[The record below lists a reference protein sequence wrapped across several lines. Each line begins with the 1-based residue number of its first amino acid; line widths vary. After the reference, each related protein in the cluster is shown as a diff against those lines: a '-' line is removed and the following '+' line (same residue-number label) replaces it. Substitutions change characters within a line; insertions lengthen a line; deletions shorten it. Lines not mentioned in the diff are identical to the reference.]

1 MKRII
6 LISLIFLSF
15 SAELLSQ
22 NVGKLKMENARMSKS
37 GDFMAVMMDVQMDA
51 LEVRNGKAFL
61 LTPAIMKGDSLIAL
75 QSVGVYSYN
84 RWFYYKRNGD
94 SMISGRGEMSYRD
107 DAAPE
112 RLSYETVVP
121 YHDWMDGAEL
131 SVTLKEYGCCNK
143 VLNMWD
149 ALLARYDGPYYP
161 RPVYVAPE
169 VETHKYRQISGSAF
183 VDFPVSETVIYP
195 EYHDNTKELAKIR
208 ASLDE
213 VSGDADVTI
222 KSMSIKGFASPESP
236 YQNNVMLASGRTEA
250 LKKYVHDLCHIP
262 NDLIVT
268 DFEAE
273 NWKGLRA
280 YVDSSDLDHKYE
292 ILAIIDSDREP
303 DNKEWKIKSTYKKEY
318 DFLLKN
324 CYPSLRRSD
333 YRIEY
338 EVKHY
343 TDPDEIA
350 KVIYVKPQNLSLDEY
365 YAYAQT
371 LEVDSEEFVDVFDIA
386 VRMYPEDKIAN
397 LNAANTAMARKE
409 MKKAARY
416 LEKAGDSPEADYAK
430 GLYEYLKGNH
440 DKALSLFTNAY
451 LRGLE
456 EASVPMAK
464 IKEQKELNSK
474 YNNN

>member
-6 LISLIFLSF
+6 FISLILLSF

-22 NVGKLKMENARMSKS
+22 NVGNLTMENARMAKS
-37 GDFMAVMMDVQMDA
+37 GDFMAVMMDVQMDE

-61 LTPAIMKGDSLIAL
+61 LTPSIMKGDSLLTL
-75 QSVGVYSYN
+75 QSIGVYSYN

-94 SMISGRGEMSYRD
+94 TMISGRDEISYRD
-107 DAAPE
+107 NATPD

-121 YHDWMDGAEL
+121 YHEWMDGAEL
-131 SVTLKEYGCCNK
+131 SVTLKEYGCCEK
-143 VLNMWD
+143 VMNMWE

-161 RPVYVAPE
+161 KPVYVAPE

-195 EYHDNTKELAKIR
+195 EYHNNTRELAKIR
-208 ASLDE
+208 ATLED
-213 VSGDADVTI
+213 VSADAGVTI

-250 LKKYVHDLCHIP
+250 LKRYVHDLCHIP

-268 DFEAE
+268 DFEPE
-273 NWKGLRA
+273 NWDGLRA
-280 YVDSSDLDHKYE
+280 YVDTSVLTHKSE
-292 ILAIIDSDREP
+292 ILAIIDSDRDP
-303 DNKEWKIKSTYKKEY
+303 DNKEWKIKTTYKEEY

-338 EVKHY
+338 EVVHY
-343 TDPDEIA
+343 TDPAEIA
-350 KVIYVKPQNLSLDEY
+350 ALIYVKPQNLSLDEL
-365 YAYAQT
+365 YAYSQT
-371 LEVDSEEFVDVFDIA
+371 LDKESEEFADVFEIA
-386 VRMYPEDKIAN
+386 VRMFPDDEVAN
-397 LNAANTAMARKE
+397 LNAALTAMSRRE
-409 MKKAARY
+409 MRKAARY
-416 LEKAGDSPEADYAK
+416 LEKAGDSPESDYAR
-430 GLYEYLKGNH
+430 GMYEYHMGNQ
-440 DKALSLFTNAY
+440 DKSLSFFTSAY
-451 LRGLE
+451 LRGLD
-456 EASVPMAK
+456 EASIPVEK
-464 IKEQKELNSK
+464 IKEQKQLNSK